1 MGLTLTVE
9 EARNRTAYDL
19 IQEAAQN
26 QQPLI
31 VMLEDGT
38 AMSIQQ
44 YAPQVLPSEETPL
57 QLKPL
62 LTLPGYV
69 PDRWKDAIYDE
80 QH

>member
-9 EARNRTAYDL
+9 EAKSRTAYDL

-38 AMSIQQ
+38 AISIQQ
-44 YAPQVLPSEETPL
+44 YEPNNYASAEHPALEPLPQFSV
-57 QLKPL
+57 
-62 LTLPGYV
+62 GV
-69 PDRWKDAIYDE
+69 PKGWKDALYDPA
-80 QH
+80 